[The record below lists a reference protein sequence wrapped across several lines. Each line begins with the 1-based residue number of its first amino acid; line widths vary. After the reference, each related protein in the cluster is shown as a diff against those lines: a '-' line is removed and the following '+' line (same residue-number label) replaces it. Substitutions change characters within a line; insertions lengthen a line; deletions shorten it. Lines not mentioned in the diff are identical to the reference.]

1 MSMERTPSAWTEDE
15 ALLCCPVVERP
26 VLGGDDADR
35 VARIRDEISAGFGA
49 LAELGPAVSVFGSAR
64 IAADD
69 PLYAHGRSV
78 ARALGEQGFAI
89 VTGGGPGLME
99 AANRGARDAG
109 AHSVGLGIEL
119 PREQKTNSFVDTTL
133 QFRYFFVRKLMFV
146 RYAAGFVVLPGG
158 FGTLDELFEAL
169 TLRQTGK
176 IHEFPVVL
184 VGSDHWDPLVTWVR
198 DRLVAIG
205 ALTGAE
211 AALIEVLD
219 EPEEIAVRVAAG
231 WRAQLATDG
240 RPAQ

>member
-1 MSMERTPSAWTEDE
+1 MSVDRKATAWTEDE
-15 ALLCCPVVERP
+15 LLLCCPAVGSPVVE
-26 VLGGDDADR
+26 GDDADR
-35 VARIRDEISAGFGA
+35 VARIRDEISAGFAA
-49 LAELGPAVSVFGSAR
+49 LADLGPAVSVFGSAR

-119 PREQKTNSFVDTTL
+119 PREQETNDFVDRSVR
-133 QFRYFFVRKLMFV
+133 FRYFFARKLMFV
-146 RYAAGFVVLPGG
+146 RYAVGFVVLPGG

-176 IHEFPVVL
+176 IHQFPVVL
-184 VGSDHWDPLVTWVR
+184 VGSEHWAPLVAWVR
-198 DRLVAIG
+198 DRLVTIG
-205 ALTGAE
+205 TLTAAE

-219 EPEEIAVRVAAG
+219 EPEEIAVRVADG
-231 WRAQLATDG
+231 WRTQSAADG
-240 RPAQ
+240 RSAP